1 MIKRV
6 TAAVGCAAFC
16 LALLTEC
23 SGSGGDNGGKVT
35 LKAVTQFGGD
45 DPAAELFSTIIE
57 EWETDTGNS
66 VTNDSAKA
74 DNVWK
79 SRVIADFSTGAEPD
93 VMFFFN
99 GSVTRPIQD
108 KIVTVDEIRQVDPEY
123 GSNIRDSVLNAA
135 NNLNDEGK
143 PISLPIKG
151 FVEAIFC
158 NRTLFEEVGAP
169 LPTDWESL
177 MTAIEKFKAAGKIP
191 ISVSLGG
198 EPHYFFD
205 HTILAVGGAEAMNHN
220 PRTEE
225 EIPASWSEG
234 LGLIKTLYDAGAFP
248 SDTASM
254 SSEDARTYFLN
265 GEAAMYLDGSWFGV
279 PADDTAQAKVT
290 QKDIQLVPFPSY
302 TDSQNQPGTVLSG
315 FTSGWYISRKCWND
329 EKKRAAAI
337 DFIKYNTTDEAISRY
352 VQAAGGFAASDGAVP
367 DESTM
372 SNVDRQFNQLLRD
385 APAAPMTAQDN
396 LEKAAFEIYLQNAT
410 AIAIGK
416 RTPMDVLKEM
426 AANNQV

>member
-1 MIKRV
+1 MKRL
-6 TAAVGCAAFC
+6 AAALSCAAFC
-16 LALLTEC
+16 LAFLTGC
-23 SGSGGDNGGKVT
+23 SNNSGGTEEKIT

-45 DPAAELFSTIIE
+45 DPAAELFTTMVS
-57 EWETDTGNS
+57 EWETNTGNRI
-66 VTNDSAKA
+66 TNDSAKA

-99 GSVTRPIQD
+99 GSVARPILD
-108 KIVTVDEIRQVDPEY
+108 KIVTVDEIQQVDPEY
-123 GSNIRDSVLNAA
+123 GKNIRDSVLHVA
-135 NNLNDEGK
+135 NNVNDDGK

-158 NRTLFEEVGAP
+158 NQTLFDEVGAP
-169 LPTDWESL
+169 LPTDWASL

-191 ISVSLGG
+191 IAVSLGG

-220 PRTEE
+220 PQTEE
-225 EIPASWSEG
+225 EIPASWPKG
-234 LGLIKTLYDAGAFP
+234 LELIKTLYDAGAFP

-254 SSEDARTYFLN
+254 SSEDARTYFLG

-279 PADDTAQAKVT
+279 PEDGTDQAKVT
-290 QKDIQLVPFPSY
+290 QKDIRVMAFPSY
-302 TDSQNQPGTVLSG
+302 TESENEAGTVISG
-315 FTSGWYISRKCWND
+315 FSSGWYISKKCWND

-337 DFIKYNTTDEAISRY
+337 DFIKYNTTDEAITRY
-352 VQAAGGFAASDGAVP
+352 IQAAGGFAASDGAVP
-367 DESTM
+367 EESSM
-372 SNVDRQFNQLLRD
+372 NSVDRQFNQLLRD
-385 APAAPMTAQDN
+385 APATPMTAQDN

-410 AIAIGK
+410 AIATGK
-416 RTPMDVLKEM
+416 RTPAEVLKEM
-426 AANNQV
+426 VANNKA